1 METANTT
8 MNDKVLRREFADLV
22 TAVERATAEAVRPW
36 KIATCF
42 LAAALAIVL
51 LAGSARGTQ

>member
-1 METANTT
+1 MANL
-8 MNDKVLRREFADLV
+8 DRVAEFGEYV
-22 TAVERATAEAVRPW
+22 RACEKCASEAATPW